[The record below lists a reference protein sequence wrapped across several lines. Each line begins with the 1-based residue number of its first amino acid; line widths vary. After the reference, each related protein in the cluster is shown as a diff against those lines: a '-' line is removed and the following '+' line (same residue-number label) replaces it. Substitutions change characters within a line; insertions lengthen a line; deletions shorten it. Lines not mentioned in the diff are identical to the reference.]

1 MTWDRT
7 RATDD
12 NDPLINNRNWRKLRE
27 QIKAL
32 RLPCARCGRQI
43 DYDNVCGKQSP
54 RSFVLGHR
62 VSRRE
67 ARALGWTIAQ
77 MNSLG
82 NLQPECRSC
91 SNKSGAKLARSL
103 QNTRPPLEPFVP
115 FADFGDR
122 W

>member
-12 NDPLINNRNWRKLRE
+12 NDPVINNRNWRKLRE
-27 QIKAL
+27 RVKAL
-32 RLPCARCGRQI
+32 RLPCACCNGWI
-43 DYDNVCGKQSP
+43 DYDNIYGSQGP

-67 ARALGWTIAQ
+67 ARARGWTVAQ
-77 MNSLG
+77 MNDPA
-82 NLQPECRSC
+82 NLQPECRSW
-91 SNKSGAKLARSL
+91 SNKSGAQLARSL
-103 QNTRPPLEPFVP
+103 QNTRSPLEPFAAFP
-115 FADFGDR
+115 DR